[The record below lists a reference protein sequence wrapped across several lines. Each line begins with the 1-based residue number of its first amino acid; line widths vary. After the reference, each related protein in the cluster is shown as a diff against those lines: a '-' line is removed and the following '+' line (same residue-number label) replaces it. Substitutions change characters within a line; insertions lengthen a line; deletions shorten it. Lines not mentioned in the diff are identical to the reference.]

1 MLLKYSQ
8 YQKRS
13 KFAANGQAHRTT
25 GTMKILNG
33 KGKGYRKGV
42 KCTPSKRMGLKMIAS
57 KREEMTPVTVTMDPC
72 DNSNDSGLG
81 FDHIDFPAAH
91 STFTTQ
97 EYCWGNEETK
107 KRRYDIKLESDNA
120 NDNFTFPQTR
130 ISTHQSQDVPISLR
144 TKGSIS
150 VGKGKSSKV
159 MVGGSQGFSRNGKV
173 QLQII
178 SQPEM
183 QHRARYQ
190 TEGSRGA
197 VKDRSG
203 NSFPIVKLCGYNK
216 PATLE
221 VYIGTDQGR
230 VAPHMF
236 YQACR
241 VSGKNSTPCVE
252 KKVDGTVLI
261 EIELDP
267 TKDMTVTCDCVGI
280 LKERN
285 VDVEHRFPE
294 ESSGRSKKKSTRCRM
309 VFRTTITNDD
319 NTVETVQVTS
329 QPIICTQPPGVPEI
343 CKKSLTACPA
353 NGGLELFILGKNFL
367 KDTRVSFSL
376 GEPGSDLF
384 WESIVQPD
392 KEFLQQSHLVC
403 SVPPF
408 RDTNIREVIPVRLS
422 ATSGGRCSE
431 PHTFFYTPV
440 NALPEESAINNRASA
455 QGMIT
460 NPVFPAENV
469 LVGVGVQWHVPMQS
483 AASFIAEDSAKN
495 EEKNES
501 EMMPPPS
508 TVPPVRRNVAVSSE
522 IKREAESPPCL
533 ASALQQFITP
543 DVPLPSLS
551 VENYLSRIES
561 PPEGQV
567 TESQKMVTGEK
578 VDQLIPLAIPQ
589 LNLAPQQ
596 PLAPIATASQ
606 MMMDTKL
613 TGLLNTDTDPIITS
627 NDLLY
632 SSAAPQV
639 VSPSVPPVLLE
650 GTSPVQDF
658 VPQQNNTVQPT
669 DYNVA
674 ANIVLTGHNNTAMI
688 YPENL
693 AVSSSPSLPT
703 TFPTILSEPVPLTV
717 YSNPT
722 KSPDKI
728 VKPEFQTAMLQN
740 MNIEKNK
747 KPPVMNPVQKK
758 CDEGIPLPQ
767 ELTQMSEHDLLS
779 YINPSC
785 FDQGNPSTFSQFFI

>member
-1 MLLKYSQ
+1 MLLKYTQ

-13 KFAANGQAHRTT
+13 KFAANGQPHRTT

-57 KREEMTPVTVTMDPC
+57 KREEMTPVTMDPC

-81 FDHIDFPAAH
+81 FDHIDFPATH
-91 STFTTQ
+91 STFSTQ
-97 EYCWGNEETK
+97 EYCWGNEESK
-107 KRRYDIKLESDNA
+107 KRRYDVKLESDNA

-130 ISTHQSQDVPISLR
+130 IATHQSQEAPLSLR

-150 VGKGKSSKV
+150 MGKGKGSKV

-203 NSFPIVKLCGYNK
+203 NSFPIVKLSGYNK

-241 VSGKNSTPCVE
+241 VSGKNSTPCIE

-267 TKDMTVTCDCVGI
+267 AKDMTVTCDCVGI

-309 VFRTTITNDD
+309 VFRTTITHDD

-422 ATSGGRCSE
+422 TTSGGRCSE

-440 NALPEESAINNRASA
+440 HALPEESPINNRASA
-455 QGMIT
+455 QGIIT
-460 NPVFPAENV
+460 NPVFPPENV
-469 LVGVGVQWHVPMQS
+469 LVGVQWHVPMQS
-483 AASFIAEDSAKN
+483 TTSFISEEPPKS

-501 EMMPPPS
+501 EMMPPPA
-508 TVPPVRRNVAVSSE
+508 TVPPVRRNPTVSSE
-522 IKREAESPPCL
+522 VKREAESPPCL

-543 DVPLPSLS
+543 DVPLPSIS

-561 PPEGQV
+561 PPEAQV
-567 TESQKMVTGEK
+567 TAPQSQKLVGGEK
-578 VDQLIPLAIPQ
+578 VDQLMPLSIPQ
-589 LNLAPQQ
+589 LSLATQQ
-596 PLAPIATASQ
+596 SLAPIGTASQ
-606 MMMDTKL
+606 LIMDTKL
-613 TGLLNTDTDPIITS
+613 TGLLNADAEPMITS

-632 SSAAPQV
+632 SSATSQV
-639 VSPSVPPVLLE
+639 VSPPVPPVLLE
-650 GTSPVQDF
+650 GPAPVQDF
-658 VPQQNNTVQPT
+658 VPQQNNTVQPPE
-669 DYNVA
+669 YNVA
-674 ANIVLTGHNNTAMI
+674 TNIVLTGHNNTPMI

-693 AVSSSPSLPT
+693 TVNPSAALPPA
-703 TFPTILSEPVPLTV
+703 FPTILSEPVPLAV
-717 YSNPT
+717 YPNTT
-722 KSPDKI
+722 KNSEKI
-728 VKPEFQTAMLQN
+728 VKSEFQTSILQN
-740 MNIEKNK
+740 MNVEKNQK
-747 KPPVMNPVQKK
+747 APIINPGEKK

-785 FDQGNPSTFSQFFI
+785 FDQVC